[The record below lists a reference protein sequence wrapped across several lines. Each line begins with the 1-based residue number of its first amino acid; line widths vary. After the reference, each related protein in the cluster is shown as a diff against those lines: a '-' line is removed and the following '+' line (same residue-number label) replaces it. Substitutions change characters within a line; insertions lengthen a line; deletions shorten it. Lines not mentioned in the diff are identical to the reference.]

1 VYRARAPRV
10 LPSGPFGTT
19 RHTEVIV
26 LELAIVVVSTRPN
39 RQGVHIA
46 KWFREV
52 ATKAGT
58 FDVKWVD
65 LAEVDLPMLDEPN
78 HPRFRQYEHEHTK
91 RWSAIVDRSD
101 AFVFVTPEYNYST
114 PPSLVN
120 AVDYVFHEWH
130 YKPCAFVNYGGI
142 SGGLRSA
149 QMAKLLLTSVK
160 VMPIPEAVTVPFFAK
175 QIENGVFTPNELQEK
190 SAQDLLAEL
199 HRWAEAL
206 KPLRAKKA

>member
-1 VYRARAPRV
+1 M
-10 LPSGPFGTT
+10 
-19 RHTEVIV
+19 
-26 LELAIVVVSTRPN
+26 LELAVVVVSTRPQ

-46 KWFREV
+46 KWFHDF
-52 ATKAGT
+52 AKAAGT

-65 LAEVDLPMLDEPN
+65 LAEVNLPLFDEPR
-78 HPRFRQYEHEHTK
+78 HPRFKQYEHEHTK
-91 RWSAIVDRSD
+91 RWSAIVERSD
-101 AFVFVTPEYNYST
+101 AFVFVTPDYSV

-120 AVDYVFHEWH
+120 AVDYVYHEWH

-149 QMAKLLLTSVK
+149 QMAKQLFTAVR

-175 QIENGVFTPNELQEK
+175 QIENGVFAPNELQTK
-190 SAQDLLAEL
+190 SATDLLAEL

-206 KPLRAKKA
+206 QPMRAKKG